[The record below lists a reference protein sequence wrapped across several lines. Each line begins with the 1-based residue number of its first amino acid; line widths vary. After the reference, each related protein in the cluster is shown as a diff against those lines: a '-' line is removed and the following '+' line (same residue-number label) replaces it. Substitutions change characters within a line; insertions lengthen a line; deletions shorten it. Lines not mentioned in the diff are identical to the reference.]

1 MTTTTIPSKV
11 AEISDADER
20 HARAAWSVI
29 TEPGDGHAGT
39 LVQQLGH
46 AAALAALEGNLA
58 ELDDISPGLTAQ
70 AASWMPRLRSNA
82 IAEALRIADRQEI
95 RMVDPASV
103 PGIADLGVH
112 APHVLWVSGDVDA
125 LAAPRSLALIGARAA
140 SAYGETVCAEI
151 ARELVDAGV
160 TLHAGLAYGID
171 AATHRTALSSG
182 GHTVAWLGGGVDRTY
197 PAGHVMLGAQIAGSA
212 GSALVSQV
220 APGAAPTKWRFLQRN
235 ATLAAGTQ
243 ATVVVEAGW
252 RSGTL
257 HAAGHAAALG
267 RGLGA
272 VPGSITSATS
282 AGCHRLLRERS
293 AIAITSGADALELLE
308 H

>member
-1 MTTTTIPSKV
+1 MTTATIPAQV

-29 TEPGDGHAGT
+29 TEPGDGHAGA

-46 AAALAALEGNLA
+46 VAALAALEGNLA
-58 ELDDISPGLTAQ
+58 ELDDIAPGLAAQ
-70 AASWMPRLRSNA
+70 AASWMPRLRSTA
-82 IAEALRIADRQEI
+82 IAAALRIAEQQEI
-95 RMVDPASV
+95 RLVDPATV
-103 PGIADLGVH
+103 PGIADLGAH
-112 APHVLWVSGDVDA
+112 APHALWVSGDVDA
-125 LAAPRSLALIGARAA
+125 LAAPRSLALVGARAA
-140 SAYGETVCAEI
+140 SGYGETVCAEI

-171 AATHRTALSSG
+171 AATHRTALGRG
-182 GHTVAWLGGGVDRTY
+182 GRTVAWLAGGVDRVY

-220 APGAAPTKWRFLQRN
+220 APGAAPTKWRFLRRN
-235 ATLAAGTQ
+235 ATLAAATR

-257 HAAGHAAALG
+257 VTANHAAELG
-267 RGLGA
+267 RRVGA
-272 VPGSITSATS
+272 VPGNITSATS
-282 AGCHRLLRERS
+282 AGCHRLLRESS
-293 AIAITSGADALELLE
+293 AIAITSGADALELL
-308 H
+308 